1 MQKNLLISLLKTELS
16 EKEQE
21 AAKLRKVAEEAKAEA
36 VRIESLAVSIK
47 ATLEGICGQESKEQ
61 GLNPNNCWQLPT
73 EPSTNGVLINGSRG
87 SPEIS
92 LESGLGADLSEIQSK
107 DSGAEPKLETSR
119 NPKDY
124 QRPEYKG
131 QRGYIQIAK
140 KILEKHTE
148 GLHIGQ
154 LVELIFEYQSS
165 EEFTKAKRCLQAEL
179 MRGAKENRLRK
190 EGDYYFSQ
198 PRASRITS
206 QPQSE
211 LSTTQNN

>member
-1 MQKNLLISLLKTELS
+1 MTPDEF
-16 EKEQE
+16 
-21 AAKLRKVAEEAKAEA
+21 R
-36 VRIESLAVSIK
+36 
-47 ATLEGICGQESKEQ
+47 
-61 GLNPNNCWQLPT
+61 QLPT
-73 EPSTNGVLINGSRG
+73 EPSTNGVLINGSRA

-92 LESGLGADLSEIQSK
+92 LASGVGANLSERQSTG
-107 DSGAEPKLETSR
+107 STPEPKLENFR
-119 NPKDY
+119 HPKDY